1 MTHVPRP
8 VPTTDELRT
17 VAAGIRAFV
26 LAANKH
32 PGGSSSAVEA
42 VTALY
47 FSGATTLG
55 PGSGEEGDRLVYSK
69 GHAVAPWY
77 AALWALGAVPG
88 MSWQELA
95 GFGQVGHRLGRM
107 PRRGQL
113 PGAHMSTGAL
123 GQGLSFGA
131 GLALADRRGNLGR
144 RTFVLLGDGECTEG
158 QVWEAAMT
166 AAALGLRNL
175 VALVDAN
182 GSGSVIRLPADD
194 WAARWSG
201 FGWRTREV
209 DGHDVAAVTEH
220 LREAPADRPTAL
232 ILHTVKGRGLA
243 AEVEGG
249 NTLGAEAA
257 PRHLPDLDTGRLLD
271 RALAVVDTYT
281 AAAAAR
287 RAAPAPTAPAP
298 TAPPPCRPAWADG
311 PALLRRVAET
321 PVGRAPVAKKT
332 LGPEL
337 ADALAG
343 LPLLWMAPDAIRN
356 SGLLPRMAST
366 GSWSWHNR
374 ASDVLQ
380 CAIAEQDAASLAGGA
395 AGAGLR
401 PVLFSMEGFYWRML
415 DQIRESIVFPQ
426 LPVLLV
432 GTSGGL
438 GDPLGPMV
446 QSDGCLAALGA
457 LPGLE
462 MFEAAD
468 VNTAKYLA
476 VQALADGRPAY
487 LRLPHEAVPVRHTF
501 AELGAA
507 PLQDGVLT
515 LRDHPSPDLVV
526 LTAGAMREAAV
537 RAADLL
543 TEERHRAVRVVEVVS
558 TTRFARLAAAGRER
572 HLPRGT
578 AAACVHNAPSTVLG
592 RFLPP
597 GGLAL
602 GADGYGAAGWPQE
615 ALYEAAGLTARAVAD
630 RIAKEL
636 L

>member
-1 MTHVPRP
+1 MTHVSRP
-8 VPTTDELRT
+8 VPTAGELRT

-26 LAANKH
+26 FAANKH

-47 FSGATTLG
+47 FSGATSL
-55 PGSGEEGDRLVYSK
+55 GSGGGGDRLVYSK

-77 AALWALGAVPG
+77 AALWALGELPG

-95 GFGQVGHRLGRM
+95 GFGQVGHPLGRM

-113 PGAHMSTGAL
+113 PGVHMSTGAL
-123 GQGLSFGA
+123 GQGLSFGI
-131 GLALADRRGNLGR
+131 GLALADRRAGRTR

-182 GSGSVIRLPADD
+182 GSGSVIRLPADG
-194 WAARWSG
+194 WAARWAG

-209 DGHDVAAVTEH
+209 DGHDAAALAEH
-220 LREAPADRPTAL
+220 LRETPADRPTAL
-232 ILHTVKGRGLA
+232 ILRTVKGKGLA
-243 AEVEGG
+243 AEVEGS
-249 NTLGAEAA
+249 NMLSAEASA
-257 PRHLPDLDTGRLLD
+257 GHIPDLDTGRLLD

-281 AAAAAR
+281 AAGAAR
-287 RAAPAPTAPAP
+287 QG
-298 TAPPPCRPAWADG
+298 APPPVSPVPPRRPGWADVPG
-311 PALLRRVAET
+311 LLGRLSES
-321 PVGRAPVAKKT
+321 PVGGAPVAKKA
-332 LGPEL
+332 LGAEL
-337 ADALAG
+337 ADGLAG
-343 LPLLWMAPDAIRN
+343 LPMLWMAPDAIRN
-356 SGLLPRMAST
+356 SGLLPRMENV
-366 GSWSWHNR
+366 GSWSWQNR

-395 AGAGLR
+395 AGAGLV

-462 MFEAAD
+462 LFEAAD
-468 VNTAKYLA
+468 LNTAKFLA

-501 AELGAA
+501 ADLAAA
-507 PLQDGVLT
+507 PLHEGVLP
-515 LRDHPSPDLVV
+515 LRDHPRPDLVL
-526 LTAGAMREAAV
+526 LTAGAMREVATEAAE
-537 RAADLL
+537 RLA
-543 TEERHRAVRVVEVVS
+543 EERHVAVRVLEVVS
-558 TTRFARLAAAGRER
+558 TTRFARLPSSRREFY
-572 HLPRGT
+572 LPPGT
-578 AAACVHNAPSTVLG
+578 AAAGIHNAPPAVLG
-592 RFLPP
+592 RFLP

-602 GADGYGAAGWPQE
+602 GVDGYGIAGWPQQ